1 MNAYARA
8 ALLVGLFVVLLA
20 PMAQAD
26 QLEIPFEAYEL
37 ENGLQVILSED
48 HDNPLTH
55 VELWYHVGSKDEPE
69 GRSGFAH
76 LFEHLM
82 FEGSAHYDHDF
93 FSALQPLGARVN
105 GSTSTDRTNYYET
118 LPSNGLERALWMEA
132 DRMGFLLEVLTH
144 EKLEIQKDVVRNERR
159 QNYEE
164 APYGDSRRAIA
175 EALWPAEHPY
185 HRLTI
190 GSHEDIDAA
199 TLDDVRT
206 FFRTWYVPN
215 NATLVV
221 SGDFEPTQTKAW
233 IERYFGPLPAGDEPA
248 SITEAEAPL
257 PAATTVELTDDVQL
271 PRVYMAW
278 QTMPLYAEGDAD
290 LDVLSSILT
299 SGKGSRLHKRLV
311 FDDRIAKDV
320 SAYQASSELGSSY
333 KIIATVA
340 PDHTVEEVIAAIED
354 ELAKLAEAGVTKD
367 EVEQSVNNW
376 RKRFYGRVESVA
388 GRGSNLHS
396 YNHHTGDPGFVQ
408 QDLERYLAVTSE
420 SVHAWATKVLD
431 PAHRV
436 TVIVRPEPEPE
447 PEPDAADEGGAQ

>member
-1 MNAYARA
+1 MIADARV
-8 ALLVGLFVVLLA
+8 ALLLVLLVLLA
-20 PMAQAD
+20 APAVRAE
-26 QLEIPFEAYEL
+26 QLEIPFERYEL
-37 ENGLQVILSED
+37 ENGLEVILSPD
-48 HDNPLTH
+48 HDNPLAH
-55 VELWYHVGSKDEPE
+55 VEVWYHVGSKDEPE

-82 FEGSAHYDHDF
+82 FEGSAHWDHDF
-93 FSALQPLGARVN
+93 FSPLQPLGARVN

-118 LPSNGLERALWMEA
+118 LPSNGLERALWLEA
-132 DRMGFLLEVLTH
+132 DRMGFLLEVLSH
-144 EKLEIQKDVVRNERR
+144 EKLEVQKEVVRNERR

-175 EALWPAEHPY
+175 EGIWPVGHPY

-199 TLDDVRT
+199 TLDDVRA

-221 SGDFEPTQTKAW
+221 SGDFDSEQTRAW

-248 SITEAEAPL
+248 SVTSAEAPL
-257 PAATTVELTDDVQL
+257 PEATTVELTDNVQL

-299 SGKGSRLHKRLV
+299 SGKGSRLYKRLV
-311 FDDRIAKDV
+311 YDDRIAKDV
-320 SAYQASSELGSSY
+320 SAYQASSQLGSTY

-354 ELAKLAEAGVTKD
+354 ELATLTAEGVSDD

-376 RKRFYGRVESVA
+376 RKNFYGRIESVA
-388 GRGSNLHS
+388 GRGANLHS

-408 QDLERYLAVTSE
+408 QDLDRYLAVTSE
-420 SVHAWATKVLD
+420 SVHTWATRTLD

-447 PEPDAADEGGAQ
+447 PEAEAIDEGGAQ